1 VTSSSGKE
9 VPYDVTIHG
18 TKEGIMGGKL
28 RHKQCPQGTTPMI
41 DHDDGNN
48 GEVGG
53 FGVRHISTTTHDDNH
68 QARLPTDHFKWLLE
82 EAYPNHAYPI
92 KHKLKDYGMVRSFM
106 NSESLTS
113 VAELNKDL
121 GRSDMMPLPREN
133 TVIMVLVRD
142 TWAQV

>member
-28 RHKQCPQGTTPMI
+28 RHKLCPQGTTPMT

-53 FGVRHISTTTHDDNH
+53 FGVRHISTTMHGDNH

-82 EAYPNHAYPI
+82 EACPNHAYPI

-106 NSESLTS
+106 NSGSLTS
-113 VAELNKDL
+113 VAELDKDL

-133 TVIMVLVRD
+133 TVMMVLVGD
-142 TWAQV
+142 TWAEV